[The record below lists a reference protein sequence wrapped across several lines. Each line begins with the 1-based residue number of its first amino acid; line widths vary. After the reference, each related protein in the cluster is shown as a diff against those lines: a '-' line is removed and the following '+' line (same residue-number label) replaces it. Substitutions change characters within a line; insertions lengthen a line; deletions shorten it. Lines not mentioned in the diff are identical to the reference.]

1 MRCMN
6 IILLKYDIMNIQNR
20 TLPDK
25 NQPTQNASHAA
36 SHEQHDEDTHEIVES
51 ATNMHEIKS
60 LEMNVHESVPN
71 EDRIESDQPSFD
83 QIEPDVPD
91 GPGGPGRLGE
101 FELDSEYNKLAWILY
116 PFLTFLDLKWPWP
129 KVSTHKK
136 PELNKVGKL
145 DMSKFN
151 SNSSDQSQNGSRT
164 QNGPKAKKTKSS
176 RDSSDD
182 EMTLARVEGGDS
194 TRLINVQN
202 WDHTPLG

>member
-1 MRCMN
+1 MY

-36 SHEQHDEDTHEIVES
+36 SHEHKLHDEDTHDVES
-51 ATNMHEIKS
+51 APNTHEIKS

-116 PFLTFLDLKWPWP
+116 PI
-129 KVSTHKK
+129 S
-136 PELNKVGKL
+136 
-145 DMSKFN
+145 
-151 SNSSDQSQNGSRT
+151 
-164 QNGPKAKKTKSS
+164 
-176 RDSSDD
+176 
-182 EMTLARVEGGDS
+182 
-194 TRLINVQN
+194 I
-202 WDHTPLG
+202 